1 MQEILL
7 VLRVTTKISYIVT
20 SKLSIM
26 YIFSK
31 YLERNRAITYIV
43 MLPFGICK
51 WDLEHINRSGQPLQ

>member
-7 VLRVTTKISYIVT
+7 VLRSTTKISYIVT
-20 SKLSIM
+20 LKVSIM

-31 YLERNRAITYIV
+31 YLERNWAITCIV

-51 WDLEHINRSGQPLQ
+51 WVWNI

>member
-7 VLRVTTKISYIVT
+7 VLRATTKISYVVT
-20 SKLSIM
+20 LKVSIM

-51 WDLEHINRSGQPLQ
+51 WVWNI